1 MRSSNGCCLRMNE
14 CRIAGVVGVLLT
26 YFETRKHDLVRLG
39 ISADG
44 IARMY
49 LPEIDTSK
57 SWTAR
62 LKITPEMGVK
72 GRIGLLRGLLRRL
85 RLLLSFGV
93 KVLVSFTRIVSLHDI
108 RRTHGGKWF
117 AKGKLTRM
125 VVAM

>member
-1 MRSSNGCCLRMNE
+1 M
-14 CRIAGVVGVLLT
+14 LLT
-26 YFETRKHDLVRLG
+26 YFETRKHDLVCLG

-62 LKITPEMGVK
+62 LKITPEMGIK
-72 GRIGLLRGLLRRL
+72 GRISLLRGLLRRL

-93 KVLVSFTRIVSLHDI
+93 KVLVSFTCIVGLHDI
-108 RRTHGGKWF
+108 RGTHGGKWF